1 MARAIL
7 RSTDPLLPVLLAT
20 RVCPSARSPR
30 LPTRPGCEQ
39 QRRERCAGEEQVP
52 PVVFAHLSSPSS
64 LFRSREDAPF
74 APTAPSGDRPLF
86 TSAVSSVVMDH
97 LPRPKGPRR
106 EAPPGFAGG
115 RLTPLVRP
123 LSRVSS
129 PRRPPSL
136 PRPSSRAHT
145 GSCASF
151 LSFRARRLV
160 RLPPGTGCEQQRGQ
174 RGTRQEQVS
183 PVDLG
188 SHPITSFQLPLQ
200 HRRPTR
206 VPTSG
211 VGRVSDC
218 PATRVSVG
226 PSDGFS
232 RDPRR
237 G

>member
-20 RVCPSARSPR
+20 RVCPRARSPR
-30 LPTRPGCEQ
+30 LPTRSACEQ
-39 QRRERCAGEEQVP
+39 QRCERCAGEEHVP
-52 PVVFAHLSSPSS
+52 PVVFAHLPVSVS
-64 LFRSREDAPF
+64 LFRSREDAPY
-74 APTAPSGDRPLF
+74 APTTPSGDRPLF
-86 TSAVSSVVMDH
+86 TSAVSSVEMDH

-115 RLTPLVRP
+115 RLASSIRR
-123 LSRVSS
+123 LSTASS

-174 RGTRQEQVS
+174 RGSRYKQMS
-183 PVDLG
+183 PVDLR
-188 SHPITSFQLPLQ
+188 SHPITSFQYRSSIDDEAVSPHRPSVVFPTAPLP
-200 HRRPTR
+200 
-206 VPTSG
+206 G
-211 VGRVSDC
+211 
-218 PATRVSVG
+218 
-226 PSDGFS
+226 S
-232 RDPRR
+232 R
-237 G
+237 

>member
-20 RVCPSARSPR
+20 GVCPRARSPR

-39 QRRERCAGEEQVP
+39 QRGERCAGEEQVT
-52 PVVFAHLSSPSS
+52 PVVFAHLSVSVFS
-64 LFRSREDAPF
+64 LSVPRGCPVRPNGAIGRP
-74 APTAPSGDRPLF
+74 AAVHIGRVLGGD
-86 TSAVSSVVMDH
+86 DH

-115 RLTPLVRP
+115 RLASSVRP

-160 RLPPGTGCEQQRGQ
+160 RLPPGAGCEQQRGQ
-174 RGTRQEQVS
+174 RGSRQEQMS
-183 PVDLG
+183 PVDLR
-188 SHPITSFQLPLQ
+188 SHPITSFQYSSSIDDEAVSPHRPSVVFPTAPLP
-200 HRRPTR
+200 
-206 VPTSG
+206 G
-211 VGRVSDC
+211 
-218 PATRVSVG
+218 
-226 PSDGFS
+226 S
-232 RDPRR
+232 R
-237 G
+237 